1 MSEDLNQ
8 NPNEAVTPVFSPLLN
23 SDELGE
29 EEALGLGRTSVAEDL
44 SIPSGPVRMNLFGS
58 SSEGGN
64 VHPLLRDLA
73 DDTDLPLPEG
83 DFTRIND
90 APQLPAGAPRPR
102 RLRKEVADQSESAEA
117 QQTEAL
123 LTVDAV
129 QPQPSA
135 VHKQSLVGRTPEEIE
150 TLLRE
155 KVSRTQ
161 GEQIQGNYLAALGAD
176 FSAALRDLPG
186 LSDEDR
192 ELAQALMNH
201 HILTI
206 VATNPALGASL
217 QEIAQLRVLSG
228 LRAGTGFNDDWDALL
243 STFQGSRRE
252 VAASVLDLASNIVRL
267 HDSRAKEAIQ
277 RFESREAVIGSSVAP
292 GVASLVGATIG
303 SLASAGARFADGFKR
318 GRSELH
324 PAGELE
330 HGVLKNSWVTE
341 PNPALPP
348 GDSEINL
355 DAWRAE
361 RTESLVADADRLSA
375 ELIAH
380 AGDFE
385 WERGRGLE
393 VAGDLTVALDGLSQV
408 ADGHGLD
415 DDHKQR
421 AHDALVECSRRIEEA
436 ESKMIT
442 IHLRDLVKGM
452 AEALS
457 GFAKQM
463 IAGLKKVANSITG
476 APDIDQATTPQPGDR
491 VGSPLAEEDPGVHD
505 SPKGTRLRPR

>member
-1 MSEDLNQ
+1 MSNDQ
-8 NPNEAVTPVFSPLLN
+8 NLKPDVAAAPVISPLLN
-23 SDELGE
+23 VDELGE
-29 EEALGLGRTSVAEDL
+29 EEALGLARTSVAEDL
-44 SIPSGPVRMNLFGS
+44 SIPSGPVRMNFFAS
-58 SSEGGN
+58 SPDGGN

-102 RLRKEVADQSESAEA
+102 RLRKELSDQAELAEA
-117 QQTEAL
+117 QQTDAL

-129 QPQPSA
+129 QTQPSSA
-135 VHKQSLVGRTPEEIE
+135 HKQSLEGRSPEEIAA
-150 TLLRE
+150 LLRE

-161 GEQIQGNYLAALGAD
+161 GEQIPGNYLAALGAD

-217 QEIAQLRVLSG
+217 QEIAQLRMLSG

-243 STFQGSRRE
+243 STFQGGRRE

-277 RFESREAVIGSSVAP
+277 RFESREAVIGNPVAP
-292 GVASLVGATIG
+292 GVASIMGATIG

-318 GRSELH
+318 GRSEL
-324 PAGELE
+324 ASSGDLE

-341 PNPALPP
+341 SNPSLPP

-355 DAWRAE
+355 DTWRAE
-361 RTESLVADADRLSA
+361 RTVSLVADADRLSA

-393 VAGDLTVALDGLSQV
+393 VAGDLTVAIDGLNQV
-408 ADGHGLD
+408 ADGQGLD
-415 DDHKQR
+415 DDHRQR
-421 AHDALVECSRRIEEA
+421 VHDTLAECSRRIEEA

-457 GFAKQM
+457 DFAKQM

-476 APDIDQATTPQPGDR
+476 ASDIEQATTPQPSER
-491 VGSPLAEEDPGVHD
+491 VGSPLADEDLGVHD
-505 SPKGTRLRPR
+505 SPKVTRLRPR